1 MGNKVCLITGATSGL
16 GKSISIKL
24 SKQDYNLILIS
35 KSKAKLNSLSKIL
48 GKSNIQYVPVDL
60 SNFKE
65 IKKFTKKIYNVD
77 ILINNAGNFFF
88 EKEKNNKSINK
99 TIMINYFTPLYL
111 IKKLILKNKFIK
123 KKLIINISSHTI
135 MKSNIP
141 ISKMHDLTNYNGWE
155 IYKFSKL
162 LSFLITNFLSKKY
175 KNVKFISFDPGR
187 MKTNFGAGN
196 NFFLRYL
203 TKLYLKILGKNP
215 NIPAEKIVEL
225 IDAHKKN
232 IKVKKN
238 KKIINFN
245 KMNANVN
252 NLNLQKKLWAETN
265 KVFEINEKN

>member
-1 MGNKVCLITGATSGL
+1 MTPL
-16 GKSISIKL
+16 ISIR
-24 SKQDYNLILIS
+24 S
-35 KSKAKLNSLSKIL
+35 
-48 GKSNIQYVPVDL
+48 V
-60 SNFKE
+60 
-65 IKKFTKKIYNVD
+65 KK
-77 ILINNAGNFFF
+77 
-88 EKEKNNKSINK
+88 
-99 TIMINYFTPLYL
+99 YFPLYGGFFSRTVGQVKAVEDVSL
-111 IKKLILKNKFIK
+111 EEAKRQFEVNLFGLARITQLVLPKMREQKSGR
-123 KKLIINISSHTI
+123 IINISSHTI

-232 IKVKKN
+232 IKIKKN

-245 KMNANVN
+245 KINANVN